1 MQLRCEK
8 CGALIPATSINIQEQ
23 IAVCSQC
30 NSVFSFAGRVARKS
44 KQRKV
49 KQPDRVMLT
58 ETDDSVEIQFRWLHV
73 MKWYEHWITALLII
87 GFASFVGSA
96 LGIILNGGVFLA
108 LTLGLGLSAGA
119 AFCLYL
125 LILTLVNQIRITMD
139 ETTIGAEH
147 TPMPLWGT
155 HSADPREVVRVYCQ
169 PNRTNSSTSNYYN
182 VQLVLYD
189 EREIT
194 LVNLPREIAF
204 YVQQT
209 VEAYLEGDTEELPQD
224 DEALEDVGEAAISSL
239 TQSSAR

>member
-1 MQLRCEK
+1 
-8 CGALIPATSINIQEQ
+8 
-23 IAVCSQC
+23 
-30 NSVFSFAGRVARKS
+30 
-44 KQRKV
+44 
-49 KQPDRVMLT
+49 
-58 ETDDSVEIQFRWLHV
+58 
-73 MKWYEHWITALLII
+73 
-87 GFASFVGSA
+87 
-96 LGIILNGGVFLA
+96 
-108 LTLGLGLSAGA
+108 
-119 AFCLYL
+119 
-125 LILTLVNQIRITMD
+125 MD

-155 HSADPREVVRVYCQ
+155 HSAETQEVVRVYCQ